1 MKGSAAGPAAG
12 GRSSTTPAVPAR
24 RTVGVRV
31 ATAVITAYQVGWSSK
46 RPPSCRYTPSCS
58 AYGLT
63 AIERFGL
70 LRGSWLAVRRIA
82 RCHPFRAGG
91 FDPVPELF
99 AEHVA
104 EHVVAVVSAD
114 ATDTPRPIARGTD
127 SRRGSSHHKNLL
139 EQAG

>member
-1 MKGSAAGPAAG
+1 MI
-12 GRSSTTPAVPAR
+12 GRSEQAGDGSPIATGGTVAPVAAR
-24 RTVGVRV
+24 RTVGVRIGI
-31 ATAVITAYQVGWSSK
+31 ALITAYQIGWSAK

-70 LRGSWLAVRRIA
+70 VHGSWLAARRIA
-82 RCHPFRAGG
+82 RCHPFRPGG
-91 FDPVPELF
+91 FDPVPED
-99 AEHVA
+99 
-104 EHVVAVVSAD
+104 VVEVVSAET
-114 ATDTPRPIARGTD
+114 TDTCRPIASGTD